1 MSAAVQTTFPPGPG
15 TNCTD
20 LSFADLSKQLEEDLH
35 TTATATLVSAVI
47 STLGSLYVL
56 LFAALRCRERRQKQR
71 RSGLKQRW
79 SEWCAMHST
88 TVIVLNV
95 TVSCLCISL
104 LLITESS
111 WTLSNISNRHEWQ
124 IQERGTCS
132 FFAFLVQ
139 LLQWAVM
146 CWNICISIVYTN
158 VGQRSQKW
166 LFVTVSAAV
175 VWTIAVLMA
184 AVPMSLDAYGVSP
197 VNWCWIRRDETSQQH
212 FEWYF
217 FYAEVLVALVVVF
230 VFLSVNTIK
239 AVRRSKATGFARG
252 NRNFARIMF
261 FPLAFLLSYLGG
273 LVNVFNEQIG
283 VLSVYGHSWF
293 IFFKS
298 QAWCRAR

>member
-104 LLITESS
+104 LLITEVRGEACNGGTVVLLPRNNDSVLPLPFPS
-111 WTLSNISNRHEWQ
+111 RCWWLVCLKIRSLLGHFPIFQIVTSGRSKRGGRVLSLR
-124 IQERGTCS
+124 
-132 FFAFLVQ
+132 
-139 LLQWAVM
+139 
-146 CWNICISIVYTN
+146 
-158 VGQRSQKW
+158 
-166 LFVTVSAAV
+166 
-175 VWTIAVLMA
+175 
-184 AVPMSLDAYGVSP
+184 
-197 VNWCWIRRDETSQQH
+197 
-212 FEWYF
+212 
-217 FYAEVLVALVVVF
+217 
-230 VFLSVNTIK
+230 FLSSCSN
-239 AVRRSKATGFARG
+239 G
-252 NRNFARIMF
+252 
-261 FPLAFLLSYLGG
+261 
-273 LVNVFNEQIG
+273 Q
-283 VLSVYGHSWF
+283 
-293 IFFKS
+293 
-298 QAWCRAR
+298 